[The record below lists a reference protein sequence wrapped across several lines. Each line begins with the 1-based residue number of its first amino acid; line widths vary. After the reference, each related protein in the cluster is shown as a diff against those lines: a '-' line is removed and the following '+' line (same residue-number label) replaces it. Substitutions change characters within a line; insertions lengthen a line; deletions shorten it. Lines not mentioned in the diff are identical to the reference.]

1 VGVTGTG
8 IKVRTAT
15 ISRKTKETDIT
26 LVIGLDGPGKVK
38 VKTGIGFFDHMLE
51 LVAKHGALALTIRA
65 KGDLHVDAHHT
76 VEDVGIC
83 LGQGIKQALG
93 DKSGTRRYGSA
104 IIPMDEALVMAAV
117 DVSGRAHLS
126 YELELKARKV
136 RDFEAELVEEFFR
149 AVVNAAGMNLHLRQ
163 LAGRNTH
170 HIIEAAFKAFA
181 RALRE
186 AAEPDARSGG
196 VPSTK
201 GML

>member
-1 VGVTGTG
+1 M
-8 IKVRTAT
+8 RTAT

-26 LVIGLDGPGKVK
+26 LAIGLDGPGKVR

-51 LVAKHGALALTIRA
+51 LVAKHGALALTVQA
-65 KGDLHVDAHHT
+65 KGDLDVDAHHT

-83 LGQGIKQALG
+83 LGQGIRRALG
-93 DKSGTRRYGSA
+93 DKAGIRRYGSA
-104 IIPMDEALVMAAV
+104 TIPMDEALVMAAV
-117 DVSGRAHLS
+117 DVGGRAHLGF
-126 YELELKARKV
+126 ELELRARKV
-136 RDFEAELVEEFFR
+136 RDFEAELFEEFFG
-149 AVVNAAGMNLHLRQ
+149 AVAKAAGMNLHLRQ

-186 AAEPDARSGG
+186 AVEPDPRNSG

-201 GML
+201 GTL

>member
-1 VGVTGTG
+1 M
-8 IKVRTAT
+8 RTAT

-26 LVIGLDGPGKVK
+26 LAIGLDGPGKVK

-51 LVAKHGALALTIRA
+51 LVAKHGALALTVQA
-65 KGDLHVDAHHT
+65 KGDLDVDAHHT

-83 LGQGIKQALG
+83 LGQGIRRALG
-93 DKSGTRRYGSA
+93 DKAGIRRYGSA
-104 IIPMDEALVMAAV
+104 TIPMDEALVMAAV
-117 DVSGRAHLS
+117 DVGGRAHLGF
-126 YELELKARKV
+126 ELELRARKV
-136 RDFEAELVEEFFR
+136 RDFEAELFEEFFG
-149 AVVNAAGMNLHLRQ
+149 AVAKAAGMNLHLRQ

-186 AAEPDARSGG
+186 AVEPDPRNSG

-201 GML
+201 GTL